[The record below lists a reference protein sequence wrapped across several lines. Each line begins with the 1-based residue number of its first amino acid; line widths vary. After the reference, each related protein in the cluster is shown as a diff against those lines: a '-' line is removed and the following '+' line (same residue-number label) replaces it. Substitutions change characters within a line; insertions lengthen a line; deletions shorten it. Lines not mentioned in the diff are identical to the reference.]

1 MMKMNKGQARL
12 YVAGL
17 SDPGK
22 MPCEGYSIPA
32 ATCKIGSKLRKVE
45 GSVCHGC
52 YAFKGRYPSGAVQ
65 NAMYRRLEAMKKK
78 YWAEAMIT
86 AIIDMPFFRWHD
98 SGDIQNEKHLE
109 KIMDIAIGTPNTMH
123 WLPTRE
129 YQMVE
134 NVLKKRK
141 KPSNLVIRL
150 SAHMIDSPGPVQLA
164 NRIGVQVSEVGSEK
178 YTCPASE
185 QENQCKDC
193 RKCWDEKVFNVVY
206 HKH

>member
-1 MMKMNKGQARL
+1 MMKMNKGQARK

-32 ATCKIGSKLRKVE
+32 ATCLIGSVLRKVK

-52 YAFKGRYPSGAVQ
+52 YAFKGRYPSGVVQ
-65 NAMYRRLEAMKKK
+65 KAMYRRLKAMKKK
-78 YWAEAMIT
+78 YWSKAMII
-86 AIIDMPFFRWHD
+86 AIIDMPYFRWHD
-98 SGDIQNEKHLE
+98 SGDLQSEDHLE
-109 KIMDIAIGTPNTMH
+109 KIMDIADSTPNTIH

-129 YQMVE
+129 YQIVE

-141 KPSNLVIRL
+141 KPSNLTIRL
-150 SAHMIDSPGPVQLA
+150 SAHMIDTRGPIQLA
-164 NRIGVQVSEVGSEK
+164 KRLGVQVSEVGTKE
-178 YTCPASE
+178 YTCPALD
-185 QENQCKDC
+185 QGNQCRDC
-193 RKCWDEKVFNVVY
+193 RVCWDEKEFNVVY